1 MEHHDEQAK
10 AKLRMVFSQ
19 IYTPNELEQS
29 MDSKVKIIK
38 ALERNPENAKVA
50 KDLAKI
56 LEKEFFSDPFKV
68 PEKIAALKLKGEHEL
83 AQKVEQ
89 HFAEIGKITD
99 KQEARA
105 ASK

>member
-1 MEHHDEQAK
+1 
-10 AKLRMVFSQ
+10 
-19 IYTPNELEQS
+19 

-56 LEKEFFSDPFKV
+56 LGKEFFSDPFKV
-68 PEKIAALKLKGEHEL
+68 PEKIAAMKIEGKHEV
-83 AQKVEQ
+83 AQKVEE
-89 HFAEIGKITD
+89 HFAEIGKIME
-99 KQEARA
+99 KHQARA